1 MWEGTRSTRTKTAK
15 KNPLVVP
22 GSLLT
27 PARPAGIILCT
38 AHWLN
43 SLKLNYM
50 SWLSAP
56 FRNVASLKVKSILS
70 TYLTECSENTKII
83 HHLLNTRQSGY
94 RSNKNLRWQSRLHLL
109 RDKLGFGKWERS
121 FREPYWSAL
130 SSGVLLIRGSNMHS
144 PPVWSSK
151 CQSQ

>member
-15 KNPLVVP
+15 RNPLVVP

-27 PARPAGIILCT
+27 TARPAGIILCT

-43 SLKLNYM
+43 SLKLNFM
-50 SWLSAP
+50 LWLPAP

-70 TYLTECSENTKII
+70 TYLTECSEN
-83 HHLLNTRQSGY
+83 RQSGY

-144 PPVWSSK
+144 PPAWSSK

>member
-1 MWEGTRSTRTKTAK
+1 MGITPQYFWLIISSVGGCEKVQEVQELRLL

-38 AHWLN
+38 AHSLN
-43 SLKLNYM
+43 SLKLNYIL
-50 SWLSAP
+50 WLPAP
-56 FRNVASLKVKSILS
+56 FYNVASLKGKSILS

-94 RSNKNLRWQSRLHLL
+94 SSNKNLRWQSRLHLL
-109 RDKLGFGKWERS
+109 RDKLGFGKWEKV
-121 FREPYWSAL
+121 F
-130 SSGVLLIRGSNMHS
+130 
-144 PPVWSSK
+144 
-151 CQSQ
+151 